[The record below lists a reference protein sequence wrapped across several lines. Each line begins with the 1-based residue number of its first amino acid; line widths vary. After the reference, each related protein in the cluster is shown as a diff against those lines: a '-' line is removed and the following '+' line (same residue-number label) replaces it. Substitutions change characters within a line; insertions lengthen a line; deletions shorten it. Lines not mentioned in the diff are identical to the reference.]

1 MRVHAACMRTHTRSM
16 CTHIDGLR
24 MHALCLRMH
33 IHSPFVCVRILFP
46 RNSNS
51 LMFVIPLSYLHV

>member
-1 MRVHAACMRTHTRSM
+1 MRVHAACMHTHTCSM
-16 CTHIDGLR
+16 CTHIDGLH

-33 IHSPFVCVRILFP
+33 IHSPFVCVHILFP

-51 LMFVIPLSYLHV
+51 LMFVVPLSYLHV